1 MSDTC
6 SNIFSAPSTTDH
18 FLFLKRSLI
27 HSLQSAVGQREV
39 VHGEEELEAS
49 GVGVAAL
56 GQPEEEAAEA
66 SLPEVH
72 LDVVEEEASVALVA
86 PPEADSNL
94 KFLQA
99 SGTAIVLAAGRLCIL
114 QLFIADG
121 CVRHSFVL
129 ELRVI
134 RQCILE
140 RSGHFSSTHDVNRR
154 GCCCT
159 DGSTSQCVS

>member
-6 SNIFSAPSTTDH
+6 SNIFSAPSTTDQ

-39 VHGEEELEAS
+39 AHGEEELEAS

-56 GQPEEEAAEA
+56 ERPEEEAAEA

-72 LDVVEEEASVALVA
+72 LDVVEEASVALVA
-86 PPEADSNL
+86 PPEADSDL
-94 KFLQA
+94 KSPQA
-99 SGTAIVLAAGRLCIL
+99 SGTAIVFAAGRLCIL

-121 CVRHSFVL
+121 CVRHLTVL

-140 RSGHFSSTHDVNRR
+140 RNGHFPSTHDVNRR

-159 DGSTSQCVS
+159 DGSSSQCMS